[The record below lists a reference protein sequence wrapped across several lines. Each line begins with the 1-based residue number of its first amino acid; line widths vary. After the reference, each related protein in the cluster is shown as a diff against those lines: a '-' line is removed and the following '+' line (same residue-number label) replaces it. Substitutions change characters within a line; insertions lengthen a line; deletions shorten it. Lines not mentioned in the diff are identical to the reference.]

1 MIPYPSVTVHG
12 LEQAILAL
20 EPGRPVALLS
30 APDAALFGGC
40 GWWHALVIAARAAH
54 PNTPTCDILDC
65 GDAPGRAVEAL
76 RIGCRTLI
84 LDPSCPAFATVSSLA
99 ATTGATLLSDRPTTL
114 DLAARG
120 AARRLSA
127 WLGVRYETP

>member
-1 MIPYPSVTVHG
+1 MIPYPAVTVHG

-20 EPGRPVALLS
+20 APGRPVTLLS
-30 APDAALFGGC
+30 APAAALFGGC
-40 GWWHALVIAARAAH
+40 GWWHALVIAARAVH
-54 PNTPTCDILDC
+54 PNTPTTDILDC

-76 RIGCRTLI
+76 RMGCRTLI
-84 LDPSCPAFATVSSLA
+84 LDPLCPAFPTVAVIATA
-99 ATTGATLLSDRPTTL
+99 TGAALLPSRPPAL
-114 DLAARG
+114 DLAERG